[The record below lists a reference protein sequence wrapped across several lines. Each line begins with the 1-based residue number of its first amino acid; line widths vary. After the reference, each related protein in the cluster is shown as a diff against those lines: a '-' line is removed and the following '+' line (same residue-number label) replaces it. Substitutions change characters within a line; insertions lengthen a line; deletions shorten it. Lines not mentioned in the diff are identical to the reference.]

1 MKSDPYLPRIMI
13 KSGTVFRL
21 DWNTNSSTIAGLLVV
36 VSSVCWHLVVVE
48 EGRSDKEQMVDHSIY
63 I

>member
-1 MKSDPYLPRIMI
+1 MI

>member
-13 KSGTVFRL
+13 RSGTVFLL
-21 DWNTNSSTIAGLLVV
+21 DWNTNISAIAGLLVA
-36 VSSVCWHLVVVE
+36 VSSVCWHLMAVE
-48 EGRSDKEQMVDHSIY
+48 EGRSDKEHMVDHSIY